1 MKAFFLAIALLNAA
15 PKEQDGLILDLYDMD
30 PRLVADVLDVV
41 DELGGYTD
49 DLAIV
54 IAIIADSP
62 GKTAPKK
69 DEYIPGDMWVDGVS
83 EDDGTKAPIIGLM
96 YDPVDDGTK
105 NPIIGAMF

>member
-1 MKAFFLAIALLNAA
+1 
-15 PKEQDGLILDLYDMD
+15 MD

-62 GKTAPKK
+62 G
-69 DEYIPGDMWVDGVS
+69 E
-83 EDDGTKAPIIGLM
+83 DGTKERR
-96 YDPVDDGTK
+96 VHS
-105 NPIIGAMF
+105 

>member
-54 IAIIADSP
+54 A
-62 GKTAPKK
+62 G
-69 DEYIPGDMWVDGVS
+69 GVL
-83 EDDGTKAPIIGLM
+83 GT
-96 YDPVDDGTK
+96 
-105 NPIIGAMF
+105 

>member
-15 PKEQDGLILDLYDMD
+15 PKEQDRLILDLYDMD

-69 DEYIPGDMWVDGVS
+69 DEYIPGKGGGMLGGVS
-83 EDDGTKAPIIGLM
+83 EDDGTKNQEM
-96 YDPVDDGTK
+96 
-105 NPIIGAMF
+105 

>member
-1 MKAFFLAIALLNAA
+1 MKSLLLAIALLNAA
-15 PKEQDGLILDLYDMD
+15 PKEQDRLILDLYDMD

-83 EDDGTKAPIIGLM
+83 EDDGTKEIT
-96 YDPVDDGTK
+96 DPGRMLPLGGRIT
-105 NPIIGAMF
+105 N